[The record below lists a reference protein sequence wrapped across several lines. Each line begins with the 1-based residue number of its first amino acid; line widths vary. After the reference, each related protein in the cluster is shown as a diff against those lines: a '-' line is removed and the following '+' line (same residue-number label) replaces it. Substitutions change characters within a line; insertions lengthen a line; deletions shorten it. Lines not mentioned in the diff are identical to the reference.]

1 MESGK
6 LNTLPSMG
14 IGLELLTNP
23 ESSRARGDTLNTLV
37 RLIFGMVKFE
47 EDDDEDALLL
57 PRRELPA
64 TAAVQLSICF
74 LWGDMLLAV
83 LTE

>member
-1 MESGK
+1 
-6 LNTLPSMG
+6 MG
-14 IGLELLTNP
+14 IGLELLMKP
-23 ESSRARGDTLNTLV
+23 ESSRAKGDTLNTLV

-47 EDDDEDALLL
+47 EDDDDLL
-57 PRRELPA
+57 PTRRRELPA
-64 TAAVQLSICF
+64 MAALQLSICF

>member
-1 MESGK
+1 
-6 LNTLPSMG
+6 MG
-14 IGLELLTNP
+14 IGLELLMKP
-23 ESSRARGDTLNTLV
+23 ESSRAKGDTLNTLV

-47 EDDDEDALLL
+47 EDDDDLL
-57 PRRELPA
+57 PTMRRELPA
-64 TAAVQLSICF
+64 IAALQLSICF

>member
-1 MESGK
+1 
-6 LNTLPSMG
+6 MG
-14 IGLELLTNP
+14 IGLELLMKP
-23 ESSRARGDTLNTLV
+23 ESSRAKGDTLNTLV

-47 EDDDEDALLL
+47 EDDDDDLL
-57 PRRELPA
+57 PTRRRELPA
-64 TAAVQLSICF
+64 MAALQLSICF